1 MDLPLRI
8 NQLKFKE
15 NGGCGYI
22 LKPKSLLECSSDLTK
37 TTHTLTIKILSA
49 EQLPRANNVE
59 KGDVVDPYV
68 KLSLYHG
75 TDHDIQTF
83 KTKVVSKI

>member
-1 MDLPLRI
+1 
-8 NQLKFKE
+8 
-15 NGGCGYI
+15 
-22 LKPKSLLECSSDLTK
+22 
-37 TTHTLTIKILSA
+37 LTIKIMSA

-75 TDHDIQTF
+75 TDLDIQTF